1 MSKPLLKLTN
11 LSKTYDDGY
20 TAIAGVNITIK
31 KGDFVTFLGPSGCG
45 KTTTLKMIAGFEK
58 PTKGKIL
65 YNGVDIKDV
74 PVNNRPT
81 SLVFQDYALFPNMN
95 VFQNVTYGL
104 KLMRTPCED
113 TPKNLYVEADKVY
126 NEAKKISDKKIK
138 EISRKKE
145 LYKNELTKL
154 KQKYL
159 KNSFLADIADMRR
172 PQYLVAMSEL
182 EKQVVDKYGERTT
195 KLSFKQRFS
204 LKLNKIFTFLRIPK
218 QIKIETQNMN
228 EIEKEICQLQRWYN
242 YKQPLDKKIDSIEEK
257 RNDLDYWVS
266 YWQNYPTLKK
276 EEFEK
281 RKITRRLNKTE
292 VAEKANKFIEIVGLK
307 GKENKY
313 PSELSGGMQQRVALA
328 RSLVIEP
335 EMVLLD
341 EPLSA
346 LDAKIRQQM
355 RDELSRLHQ
364 ELGMTFILVTHDQE
378 EALSLSTKIVVMNVG
393 HVEQIGTPHEI
404 YDAPI
409 NTWVAKFIGSANLFE
424 GHIAGINQVAIL
436 NNLII
441 DTESDDD
448 TTYLEDQKVVVMIRP
463 EDIDVVPEGQGFF
476 DATVTKITYKGLL
489 NEIICH
495 QADGDQDIKLETIN
509 KLDVGQKV
517 GLTWDPED
525 VHIIQFNDD
534 GEYID
539 ERLSELTN
547 TNSRTIA
554 GDDSN
559 DGDIQLKPK
568 LEKLNVLSRELARQD
583 YEQTEEE
590 EKIEQESFEAN
601 DFPKD

>member
-58 PTKGKIL
+58 PSKGKIL
-65 YNGVDIKDV
+65 YNGIDIKDV

-95 VFQNVTYGL
+95 VFENITYGL

-113 TPKNLYVEADKVY
+113 TPKNLYAEADKVY
-126 NEAKKISDKKIK
+126 NEAKKISVKKIK

-145 LYKNELTKL
+145 LYKNEIFKL

-159 KNSFLADIADMRR
+159 RNPVLSEIADMRR
-172 PQYLVAMSEL
+172 SQYLAAMSEL
-182 EKQVVDKYGERTT
+182 EKQLIEKYGDSNTQ
-195 KLSFKQRFS
+195 LSFKQRAG
-204 LKLNKIFTFLRIPK
+204 LKFNKILTFLRIPK
-218 QIKIETQNMN
+218 QIRIETNNMN

-242 YKQPLDKKIDSIEEK
+242 YKQPIDKKIDTIEEK
-257 RNDLDYWVS
+257 RNDLDYWIS
-266 YWQNYPTLKK
+266 YWQNYPSLKK

-281 RKITRRLNKTE
+281 RKITRRLNKDE
-292 VAEKANKFIEIVGLK
+292 IAERANKFIDIVGLK
-307 GKENKY
+307 GKETKY

-355 RDELSRLHQ
+355 RDELTRLHK

-409 NTWVAKFIGSANLFE
+409 NTWVAKFIGSTNLFS
-424 GHIAGINQVAIL
+424 GNIAGINKVSIL

-441 DTESDDD
+441 KTESDDD

-463 EDIDVVPEGQGFF
+463 EDIDVVPCGTGYL
-476 DATVTKITYKGLL
+476 DAIVEKITYKGLL
-489 NEIICH
+489 NQIICK
-495 QADGDQDIKLETIN
+495 QEGSEQEIKLETIN
-509 KLDVGQKV
+509 TLKIGEKV

-547 TNSRTIA
+547 ANSRDLA
-554 GDDSN
+554 FDDDSE
-559 DGDIQLKPK
+559 DTTTLKTK
-568 LEKLNVLSRELARQD
+568 LQKLNVLSRELARQG
-583 YEQTEEE
+583 YKEIEEE
-590 EKIEQESFEAN
+590 NKIEEESFTTIN
-601 DFPKD
+601 VPKD